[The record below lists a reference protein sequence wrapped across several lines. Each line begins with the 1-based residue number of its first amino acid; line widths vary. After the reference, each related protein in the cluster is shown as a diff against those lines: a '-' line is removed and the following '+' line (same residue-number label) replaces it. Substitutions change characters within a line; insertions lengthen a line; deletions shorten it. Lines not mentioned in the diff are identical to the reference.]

1 MHDSQFYFS
10 LATGISIIVLG
21 AALASA
27 GIVDWGLFAV
37 GCGISGLAMASRV
50 GNRIKHVARTVTARR
65 FNSISSSRQ
74 AQ

>member
-1 MHDSQFYFS
+1 MYDSQFYFS

-37 GCGISGLAMASRV
+37 GCGITGLAMASKA
-50 GNRIKHVARTVTARR
+50 GNRIKSVARTVTARR
-65 FNSISSSRQ
+65 YDSISSSRQ
-74 AQ
+74 VL